1 MKHRSKK
8 IDSRPTSSTSML
20 TAVRVT
26 ATPSDT
32 TWRPG
37 SCPTSQ
43 NVSAWFT
50 RLNLGRTSRTL
61 HAARRVVHRLGGGL
75 LGEQLVDHRVAEGG
89 RNPVEGGQLR
99 RGRGPR
105 DRLD

>member
-8 IDSRPTSSTSML
+8 IVSRPTSSTSML

-43 NVSAWFT
+43 NACAWFT
-50 RLNLGRTSRTL
+50 RLTLGRTSGPL
-61 HAARRVVHRLGGGL
+61 HAARRMVHRLRSGL
-75 LGEQLVDHRVAEGG
+75 LGEQLVDRRVVEGG
-89 RNPVEGGQLR
+89 RDPVEHGQL
-99 RGRGPR
+99 GGSGG
-105 DRLD
+105 